1 MGNEWEMGNAIYI
14 FIGMICGYFLFFKG
28 VKWEM
33 CWNRLFPIT
42 VVIMCINCFVHEFA
56 VLMAFGSVF
65 LRVRFI
71 QST

>member
-1 MGNEWEMGNAIYI
+1 MDTRHNGPHENVKGRQPGAPYNANY
-14 FIGMICGYFLFFKG
+14 
-28 VKWEM
+28 
-33 CWNRLFPIT
+33 PIVHT
-42 VVIMCINCFVHEFA
+42 RHNGPHENCFVGLHEFA